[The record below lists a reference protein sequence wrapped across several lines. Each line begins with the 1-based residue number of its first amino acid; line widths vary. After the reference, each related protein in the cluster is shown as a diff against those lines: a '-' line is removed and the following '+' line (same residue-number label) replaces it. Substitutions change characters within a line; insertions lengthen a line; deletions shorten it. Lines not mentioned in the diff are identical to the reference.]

1 MAHSRTEWRL
11 KHTGQVAHLPQD
23 YSMNSEERMRKL
35 DDTSVV
41 INKSKKI
48 VISLI
53 YFMISSLMSLFLIL
67 NVPKLLENIKIV
79 VSEKIDVLGLIQR
92 FIYYA
97 GILSLLVGIIYFI
110 ISVYEVYDLIKR
122 VYGISDSAKQQA
134 KEFRKTIEQSM
145 KK

>member
-1 MAHSRTEWRL
+1 MFTISTVLAGFSFTTL
-11 KHTGQVAHLPQD
+11 SMLL
-23 YSMNSEERMRKL
+23 SMNSEERMRKL

-134 KEFRKTIEQSM
+134 KEFRKTIEQSI

>member
-1 MAHSRTEWRL
+1 MI
-11 KHTGQVAHLPQD
+11 HL
-23 YSMNSEERMRKL
+23 Y
-35 DDTSVV
+35 V